1 MLEAFSSRGAFVVKR
16 TPSSIDKYIGS
27 RVWLRRM
34 MLGLTQEK
42 LGEAVGVTF
51 QQIQKY
57 EKGSN
62 RIGAVRLQAISKTL
76 TVETGYFFDG
86 LPLQDSAGF
95 SDEKP
100 RPAEFDFV
108 ATAEGLQLHRSFIR
122 IKDRRIRKRII
133 ELVTALA
140 SSSES
145 S

>member
-1 MLEAFSSRGAFVVKR
+1 VLEAFSSRGAFVVKR

-27 RVWLRRM
+27 RVRLRRM

-62 RIGAVRLQAISKTL
+62 RIGAVRLQAIS
-76 TVETGYFFDG
+76 G

-100 RPAEFDFV
+100 RSAEFDFV

-122 IKDRRIRKRII
+122 IKDRRIRKRIV

-140 SSSES
+140 SSSEP
-145 S
+145 